1 MIIRTE
7 GMFPDNAFREVIA
20 PADRLD
26 RVISFPF
33 CLCQHKPGS
42 ADNSIL
48 HGYYPAFST
57 RPNIGLLHHPEDDP
71 DQN

>member
-1 MIIRTE
+1 MIIRTDD
-7 GMFPDNAFREVIA
+7 MFPANAFREVTA

-26 RVISFPF
+26 KAISFPF
-33 CLCQHKPGS
+33 CWCQHKPGS
-42 ADNSIL
+42 KDSNIL

-57 RPNIGLLHHPEDDP
+57 RPNIGLLHHLEDDP